1 MTSCDSSVEIIDVTD
16 SEMIQSP
23 MNRNSRKDDS
33 LDAPSPRFALLE
45 SVAGRFEQ
53 NRREREERIN
63 RMRNRQEAEKAHSLY
78 LKLSASSPYELQQAR
93 HVAESWAKRNG
104 RQRPLMTARQRQVL
118 QQIETVDRSNRRSQR
133 LASPPSLNTSNNAND
148 YSETCSIIGCQVK
161 FTSQQDHE
169 MHERDFEHSPCN
181 PLLQMPNGCL
191 PHHPL
196 GFLCPKCGESFQRK
210 IECQEHMVMS
220 DHLSLS
226 SPLPVCAYMCPQ
238 CLLFFPEKMRCHNHM
253 EELHHFEVAYP
264 FSDDLNSNPSS
275 CPRTVPVTQELAL
288 DFIQKVKARCP
299 TFTLTCVECQVVV
312 ESQQELEQH
321 QRETE
326 EMHMFTSSASSNLA
340 EIFAEYLG
348 DSTCDTCL
356 QILHTPP
363 PDGIHNCTTGMQGVS
378 INLSCKSFNEFV
390 LRCGH
395 TLQMNPSGQTLS
407 AEGPGVTH
415 QISQGPPPSQPEP
428 STSGLAGT
436 SQGHVEIHSIASGS
450 SSSGDEETPH
460 HDSASVTADV
470 DIHLSTYVS
479 STPEGAD
486 TGHLAS
492 TSSEES
498 DSVLGSGRKRSFVI
512 DISSSS
518 EDEFLNL
525 TASACKRRKMN
536 AKSSSNAK
544 SSKKRKNSK
553 KRRNSKKRKRTI
565 LTSEKNECEIS
576 VENYTMF
583 CKDNNGNDK
592 LKPNEQQS
600 CLSKVEHLQSSQ
612 QAALK
617 EKLSADYVASLAR
630 TEHSSSKPSGAS
642 TKWLSPFTCNLPVR
656 QGQSSSSSTSS
667 SSSDHPV
674 KTDPVH
680 LLTFREQGQVVCP
693 QSSTKQSTIGD
704 GRRSQADTS
713 KSQAPT
719 NRPNAVNPSRS
730 FEAYPKNL
738 EEMNLVLFVDLDNWG
753 GFFKKLPRNLPEK
766 SFVWGFYGGKQRW
779 VPPNKNMIYKG
790 LVKNHCLHIHEQCGT
805 SKDAADFAICLT
817 VGKMDERLP
826 KHIPFTILS
835 GDKGFLE
842 VERQMKM
849 SSRRMVVIDPH
860 NAEQHD
866 NEVLYTMI
874 VSVANN

>member
-1 MTSCDSSVEIIDVTD
+1 MESD
-16 SEMIQSP
+16 IQSP
-23 MNRNSRKDDS
+23 MNRKSIKDDNV
-33 LDAPSPRFALLE
+33 DAPSPRFALLE
-45 SVAGRFEQ
+45 SVSGRFEQ

-78 LKLSASSPYELQQAR
+78 LKLNVSSPYELQQAR

-104 RQRPLMTARQRQVL
+104 RQRPLMTERQRQVL

-133 LASPPSLNTSNNAND
+133 LASPPSLNISNNAND
-148 YSETCSIIGCQVK
+148 YTETCPIIGCQVK
-161 FTSQQDHE
+161 FTNQQDHE
-169 MHERDFEHSPCN
+169 MHERHFEHSPCN

-191 PHHPL
+191 PDHPL
-196 GFLCPKCGESFQRK
+196 GFVCPKCGESFQRK

-220 DHLSLS
+220 DHLSLF
-226 SPLPVCAYMCPQ
+226 SPLPVSAYMCPQ

-264 FSDDLNSNPSS
+264 FNDDLNTNPSS
-275 CPRTVPVTQELAL
+275 CPKTVPVTQELAC

-312 ESQQELEQH
+312 ENQQELDQH
-321 QRETE
+321 RRETE
-326 EMHMFTSSASSNLA
+326 EMHMFSSSASSNLA

-356 QILHTPP
+356 QVLHTPP
-363 PDGIHNCTTGMQGVS
+363 SDGIHNCGTGMQGVS
-378 INLSCKSFNEFV
+378 INLNCKSFNEFV

-407 AEGPGVTH
+407 AEGSGVTH
-415 QISQGPPPSQPEP
+415 QLSLEPPPCPPEP

-436 SQGHVEIHSIASGS
+436 SQGHVDIYSIASGS
-450 SSSGDEETPH
+450 SPGDVESLH
-460 HDSASVTADV
+460 LDSASTTAGV
-470 DIHLSTYVS
+470 DTHLSMSVS
-479 STPEGAD
+479 STPGGAD
-486 TGHLAS
+486 TGRLSS

-498 DSVLGSGRKRSFVI
+498 ASYVDNGRKRSYDNGRKRSYDNGRKRSHVI
-512 DISSSS
+512 EISSSS
-518 EDEFLNL
+518 EDEILKL
-525 TASACKRRKMN
+525 TSSACKRRKIN
-536 AKSSSNAK
+536 AKSSSSAK
-544 SSKKRKNSK
+544 KSKKRKKLAS
-553 KRRNSKKRKRTI
+553 RKRI
-565 LTSEKNECEIS
+565 SSTSEKNECEVS
-576 VENYTMF
+576 VENDIMF

-592 LKPNEQQS
+592 LKPNEQLA
-600 CLSKVEHLQSSQ
+600 CLSQAEHLQSSH

-617 EKLSADYVASLAR
+617 EKLSADYIASLAR
-630 TEHSSSKPSGAS
+630 KEHSSSKPSGAS
-642 TKWLSPFTCNLPVR
+642 TKWPSPFTCNLPVR
-656 QGQSSSSSTSS
+656 RPVKGQSSSSSTSS
-667 SSSDHPV
+667 SSSEHPV

-680 LLTFREQGQVVCP
+680 LLTFREQGQDACP
-693 QSSTKQSTIGD
+693 QSSTKQSTIGHAL
-704 GRRSQADTS
+704 RSSTDAS
-713 KSQAPT
+713 KSQAAT
-719 NRPNAVNPSRS
+719 VKRPNSVSPSRS
-730 FEAYPKNL
+730 FEAYPDNL

-779 VPPNKNMIYKG
+779 VPPNKNMIYKK
-790 LVKNHCLHIHEQCGT
+790 LVKNNCLHIHEQCGT

-849 SSRRMVVIDPH
+849 SSRKMVVIDPH

-866 NEVLYTMI
+866 NEVLYAMI
-874 VSVANN
+874 ISLASN